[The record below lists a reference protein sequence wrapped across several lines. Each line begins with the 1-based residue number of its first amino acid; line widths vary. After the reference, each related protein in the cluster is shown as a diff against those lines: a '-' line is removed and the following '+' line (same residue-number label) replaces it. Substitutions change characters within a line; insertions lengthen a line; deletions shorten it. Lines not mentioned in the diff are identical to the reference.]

1 MSQTK
6 LARIL
11 DLIINEDTDSA
22 SELLH
27 DVLVE
32 KARHIYSELAE
43 SEEVDAELDEETCDE
58 NEDPIEETDDAEKD
72 DDAEELEEDFGGDEK
87 EGFAADIA
95 QDDEEIDSDEFADD
109 SAEAGVDDEFG
120 GEGTEEERIDDLED
134 QLADLRAEFDT
145 LVSQEADE
153 PNHDLDGIGGEEELD
168 LEFGDEAEFG
178 GEEEEYTDESM
189 FEATKF
195 QHEVNCTVDGEKD
208 ATNREAPYTKAPSK
222 QEFGGKPVKTGKDGQ
237 GKEVDKTAA
246 KNKDSKEDNVDVP
259 NKDQSADLKGEGKF
273 SGTGK
278 NSKKPAMQTKSP
290 LTKKPK

>member
-32 KARHIYSELAE
+32 KARDIYSEMSE
-43 SEEVDAELDEETCDE
+43 SDEDDVEVDEGCNEE
-58 NEDPIEETDDAEKD
+58 EDPIEETDDAEKD
-72 DDAEELEEDFGGDEK
+72 GNAEELEEDFGGDEK

-95 QDDEEIDSDEFADD
+95 QDDEEIDSDEFSDD
-109 SAEAGVDDEFG
+109 SEVASDDEEFG
-120 GEGTEEERIDDLED
+120 SEGTEEERIEDLED
-134 QLADLRAEFDT
+134 QLADLRAEFDI
-145 LVSQEADE
+145 LVNQEADE
-153 PNHDLDGIGGEEELD
+153 PNHDLDGIGGEGELD

-178 GEEEEYTDESM
+178 GEEEYTDESM

-195 QHEVNCTVDGEKD
+195 QSEVNVTVDGEKD

-222 QEFGGKPVKTGKDGQ
+222 QDFGGKPVKTGKDGQ

-259 NKDQSADLKGEGKF
+259 NKEQSADLKGEGKF

-278 NSKKPAMQTKSP
+278 NSKRPAMQTKSP